1 MQKRSKRVQKK
12 LSEQR
17 RSIQQLVLALNN
29 RLPGAPGIRPRRPFI
44 EAFHRMIPHA
54 GTLARIV
61 LRLQRLVVDPPK
73 VVDVSDHLDT
83 PAARHL
89 HSLNQ
94 QLASYTSFPYIS
106 TDGKGGWSFDWEVQ
120 VTVYGDND
128 NLGFITRGRRELPHA
143 LTAIG
148 LAREGLI
155 DRVRRCPID
164 RRWFYARTKESR
176 FCCSE
181 CRNLFHQSD
190 PKDKERRRIWARE
203 NYQSRK
209 ELEVGSRKA
218 VKRNGGKR

>member
-1 MQKRSKRVQKK
+1 MF
-12 LSEQR
+12 
-17 RSIQQLVLALNN
+17 A
-29 RLPGAPGIRPRRPFI
+29 
-44 EAFHRMIPHA
+44 EAFHRTIPHA

-73 VVDVSDHLDT
+73 VLDVRDHLDT

-89 HSLNQ
+89 CSLNQ

-106 TDGKGGWSFDWEVQ
+106 TDVKGGWSFDWHVQ
-120 VTVYGDND
+120 TPGYWNDENFELVTRVH
-128 NLGFITRGRRELPHA
+128 RELPHV

-164 RRWFYARTKESR
+164 RKWFYARTKESR

-181 CRNLFHQSD
+181 CRNLFHQQD
-190 PKDKERRRIWARE
+190 PKDKERRRKWARD
-203 NYQSRK
+203 NYQCRK

-218 VKRNGGKR
+218 AQRKGGNR